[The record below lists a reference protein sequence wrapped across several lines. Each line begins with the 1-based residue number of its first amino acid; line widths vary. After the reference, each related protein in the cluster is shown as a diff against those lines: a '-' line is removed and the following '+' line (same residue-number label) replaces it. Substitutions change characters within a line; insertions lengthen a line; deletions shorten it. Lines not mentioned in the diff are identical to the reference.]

1 MKMVLYVK
9 NYDLKEAIK
18 CILFIFLINI
28 RTNPSFTKMKCS
40 QIFIFNYV
48 FEFSKEQA
56 FKTC

>member
-1 MKMVLYVK
+1 MHIIY
-9 NYDLKEAIK
+9 
-18 CILFIFLINI
+18 IFMNV
-28 RTNPSFTKMKCS
+28 RTNSSFTKMKCS